1 MDKANE
7 EKEVKENGN
16 TKGSFGGNEK
26 LEEKTKDQIE
36 MDKVE
41 VGVELMLPARK
52 SGV

>member
-1 MDKANE
+1 MNKANE
-7 EKEVKENGN
+7 EEEVKENEN
-16 TKGSFGGNEK
+16 TEGSFGGNEK

-36 MDKVE
+36 RDEVE

>member
-1 MDKANE
+1 MDAANE
-7 EKEVKENGN
+7 EEEVKENEN
-16 TKGSFGGNEK
+16 SEGSFWGNEK